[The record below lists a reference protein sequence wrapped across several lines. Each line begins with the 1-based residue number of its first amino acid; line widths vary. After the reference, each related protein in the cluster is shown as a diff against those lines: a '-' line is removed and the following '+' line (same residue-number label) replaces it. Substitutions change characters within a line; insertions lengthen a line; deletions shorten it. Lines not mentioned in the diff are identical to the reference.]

1 MKRFKKIIITVLISL
16 GLVFF
21 SSAVFLLCTSQAAN
35 ATSTTDTTTSN
46 NTTNE
51 RARDDGRAQV
61 NEQYGGTSEAPNTTN
76 ESTGSGAGGFSL
88 NFNGDSG
95 SLSATVR
102 ILLVLT
108 VLSLSPVILVMM
120 TSFTR
125 VIIVLHFI
133 RLALGTQTSPP
144 NQVIIGLALFLTLFI
159 MWPTFSSVYNNA
171 IVPFDKGEITQEQAY
186 QRGKE
191 PIREFMYGQTQSKD
205 LNLFCDIAGIT
216 YEDYD
221 DVPMHV
227 LIPSF
232 ILSELRTA
240 FIMGFLIYIP
250 FIVIDMVVASVLMSM
265 GMMMLP
271 PTTISLPF
279 KILLFIMADGWNL
292 VIGSLVKT
300 FQ

>member
-1 MKRFKKIIITVLISL
+1 MKGFKKVITAVLICA
-16 GLVFF
+16 GLIFF
-21 SSAVFLLCTSQAAN
+21 SSAVFLLVHPQTAHATTERSQR
-35 ATSTTDTTTSN
+35 
-46 NTTNE
+46 TTND
-51 RARDDGRAQV
+51 RARDDGRAHS
-61 NEQYGGTSEAPNTTN
+61 NEKYGGNSQSPNTTN
-76 ESTGSGAGGFSL
+76 ESTGQSTTGFTL
-88 NFNGDSG
+88 NFDGDTG
-95 SLSATVR
+95 SLSSTVR

-108 VLSLSPVILVMM
+108 VLSLAPAILVMM

-125 VIIVLHFI
+125 IIIVLHFI

-144 NQVIIGLALFLTLFI
+144 NQVLIGLSLFLTLFI
-159 MWPTFSSVYNNA
+159 MWPTFSSVYNKA
-171 IVPFDKGEITQEQAY
+171 VVPFDQGKITQEQAY
-186 QRGKE
+186 NRGKE

-216 YEDYD
+216 YDDYD

>member
-1 MKRFKKIIITVLISL
+1 MKRFQKIIAVLCLVL
-16 GLVFF
+16 GLGCFAT
-21 SSAVFLLCTSQAAN
+21 AVFMMGTTKAY
-35 ATSTTDTTTSN
+35 ATS
-46 NTTNE
+46 
-51 RARDDGRAQV
+51 
-61 NEQYGGTSEAPNTTN
+61 YGATKNAPNASDTKTGP
-76 ESTGSGAGGFSL
+76 STGGFDLS
-88 NFNGDSG
+88 FDGDTG
-95 SLSATVR
+95 TLSSTVR

-108 VLSLSPVILVMM
+108 VISLAPAILVML

-125 VIIVLHFI
+125 IVIVLHFI
-133 RLALGTQTSPP
+133 RMALGTQTSPP
-144 NQVIIGLALFLTLFI
+144 NQVLIGLALFLTLFI
-159 MWPTFSSVYNNA
+159 MWPTANSIYNNA
-171 IVPFDKGEITQEQAY
+171 IVPLDAGKITQEKAY
-186 QRGKE
+186 NKIKE
-191 PIREFMYGQTQSKD
+191 PIREFMYGQTQEKD
-205 LNLFCDIAGIT
+205 LNLFCDIAGIK
-216 YEDYD
+216 YKDYD

-250 FIVIDMVVASVLMSM
+250 FLVIDMVVSSVLMSM

-292 VIGSLVKT
+292 VIGSVVKT